1 MKQKV
6 KILAASILT
15 PLVLAGCGGG
25 EDTADPGMPTATSAT
40 LLASFLD
47 NLDSVRSAANLLV
60 DNDRRYTNQQ
70 TTGHLEINGNG
81 RYDPDEEPTLG
92 NSPIRNSGI
101 HYAHAAGLTGAGET
115 IAISDS
121 GFLTSHETLSGK
133 TLTTGAGVTVDDHG
147 TFVASVAAGVSSNMI
162 GVAPGADLVLGMI
175 SLDGLTV
182 STSSLTA
189 TANAAATAG
198 AVALNNSWGLS
209 GVDATTA
216 NYNGFFSSSGGRDYL
231 NALKNYAQNG
241 IVLFAVANEEP
252 PVPSVGLLAGLPLF
266 EPTLQDSWLA
276 VVNAMPEQVGDDIV
290 SATLLSSACHS
301 AAAWCIAADGTWL
314 GAVDASIA
322 SYAYNTGTSFAAPTV
337 AGALAL
343 LAEAFPTMTHQELR
357 IRLLASADNDFAEFT
372 QAGTITLAPGFNH
385 AYSNEFGHGFLDVAA
400 ALLPIGTT
408 VTTTSNGTEI
418 DLKQPLVV
426 AGGASGDAVSRAL
439 QNVEVATKDS
449 LSASFGVQGSAL
461 VVNNSIAPLFSNDD
475 VARFDDVQETSFGG
489 AAFFGDGHHIPM
501 DWGDSDMSFAF
512 YHKSEIGSE
521 SLGFGASRSFDLD
534 VATFEV
540 SAAFGD
546 DTSALLSDWNGGTS
560 SSLVSVGMALAAD
573 LSEAAQIKFEAGFAS
588 GREASALGQ
597 SANVIMNAASLS
609 IAQQD
614 LFKRGDSITASLAL
628 PAAISHGSTSIG
640 LEVFAADGTTSMRHI
655 PIDLSPEKREVRLS
669 LTYQRPISDRSNL
682 GVSFVHAQ
690 NRGHIAGRDETGMMF
705 GINTRF

>member
-1 MKQKV
+1 M
-6 KILAASILT
+6 T

-25 EDTADPGMPTATSAT
+25 DGDTSVGVVPSSSSDTLSGFFLENLDGVRAEADRLITSASKYT
-40 LLASFLD
+40 VQVYNGYLD
-47 NLDSVRSAANLLV
+47 L
-60 DNDRRYTNQQ
+60 
-70 TTGHLEINGNG
+70 NGNFA
-81 RYDPDEEPTLG
+81 YDPSEDVTL
-92 NSPIRNSGI
+92 NSNPIRNAGI
-101 HYAHAAGLTGAGET
+101 HYAHAAGLTGAGEV
-115 IAISDS
+115 IAISDG
-121 GFLTSHETLSGK
+121 GFRTSHETLDGK
-133 TLTTGAGVTVDDHG
+133 SVTTGAGIASDFHG
-147 TFVASVAAGVSSNMI
+147 TFVASVAAGDSDTMI
-162 GVAPGADLVLGMI
+162 GVAPGADLILGMFDTN
-175 SLDGLTV
+175 SQLA
-182 STSSLTA
+182 A
-189 TANAAATAG
+189 TANAAAAAG
-198 AVALNNSWGLS
+198 AVALNNSWGFVGL
-209 GVDATTA
+209 DATTS
-216 NYNGFFSSSGGRDYL
+216 NFNGVFSTTGSINYL
-231 NALKNYAQNG
+231 NALRNYAQDG
-241 IVLFAVANEEP
+241 IVVFAVDNDTTRT
-252 PVPSVGLLAGLPLF
+252 SIGLMPGLPIF
-266 EPTLQDSWLA
+266 DSSLQDSWIA
-276 VVNAMPEQVGDDIV
+276 VANAMPTLSGDDVV
-290 SATLLSSACHS
+290 SATLVSSECHE
-301 AAAWCIAADGTWL
+301 AAAWCITADGTWY
-314 GAVDASIA
+314 GADADHNSDYTFA
-322 SYAYNTGTSFAAPTV
+322 TGTSFAAPTV

-343 LAEAFPTMTHQELR
+343 LAEAFPNMTHQQLR
-357 IRLLASADNDFAEFT
+357 TRLLASADNDFAEFT

-408 VTTTSNGTEI
+408 VTTTSNGTEV

-475 VARFDDVQETSFGG
+475 VARFDDVQQTSFGG

-534 VATFEV
+534 GATFEV